1 MLRFLTAGESHGK
14 ALTTIIEGL
23 PAGIPLRAD
32 FINGHLARRM
42 HGYGRGGRM
51 KIETDTVE
59 ILSGVRHGLTMG
71 SPVALVV
78 RNADN
83 QNQNWRTVLNEEP
96 VPDDVAKVTR
106 LRPGHADMA
115 GVIKYG
121 FDDVRPVLERSSARE
136 TVTRTAIA
144 AVCRA
149 LLEQFDI
156 HIRSHV
162 VRIGPI
168 AWGEVALPAN
178 PADWPWDE
186 NDASPLRCF
195 DKAAEAEMVRT
206 VDDAKAR
213 GDTVG
218 GAFEVVAWG
227 MPVGLGSFM
236 HFDRRLDGQIAGA
249 IMSIPAIKGVEIGE
263 GFGVAAKFG
272 SQVQDQIRWDDASGW
287 GHLSN
292 RAGGTEGGMTNGQ
305 PLVVRAAVKPISTM
319 MRPLPSVD
327 LATKEES
334 VAHVERA
341 DVCQVPAAGIVGEAM
356 VAIVLA
362 QNFLDKFGGDHLD
375 HIRGAYTAFVNSYA
389 VAD

>member
-23 PAGIPLRAD
+23 PAGLPLSAEL
-32 FINGHLARRM
+32 INRHLSRRM
-42 HGYGRGGRM
+42 RGYGRGGRM
-51 KIETDTVE
+51 LIETDTAE
-59 ILSGVRHGLTMG
+59 FLSGVRHGFTMG
-71 SPVALVV
+71 SPVTLLV

-83 QNQNWRTVLNEEP
+83 PNWTVIMDEKPVEES
-96 VPDDVAKVTR
+96 VKKITR

-136 TVTRTAIA
+136 TVTRTAVA

-149 LLEQFDI
+149 LLDQFGI
-156 HIRSHV
+156 GVRSHV
-162 VRIGPI
+162 VRIGPVGI
-168 AWGEVALPAN
+168 GELDLPAD
-178 PADWPWDE
+178 PAQWPWDE
-186 NDASPLRCF
+186 VDESPLRCF
-195 DKAAEAEMVRT
+195 DKAAEAEMVKT
-206 VDDAKAR
+206 IDGAKER
-213 GDTVG
+213 GDSVG
-218 GAFEVVAWG
+218 GAFEVIAWG
-227 MPVGLGSFM
+227 MPIGLGSFM

-263 GFGVAAKFG
+263 GFGVASLFG
-272 SQVQDQIRWDDASGW
+272 SQAQDEIRYNRESGW
-287 GHLSN
+287 SRVSN

-305 PLVVRAAVKPISTM
+305 PLVVRAAVKPISTLT
-319 MRPLPSVD
+319 RPLTSVD
-327 LATKEES
+327 IATKEEA

-341 DVCQVPAAGIVGEAM
+341 DSCQVPAAGVVGEAM

-375 HIRGAYTAFVNSYA
+375 HVRSSYESYVRTYA
-389 VAD
+389 TEK

>member
-1 MLRFLTAGESHGK
+1 MIRYLTAGESHGK

-23 PAGIPLRAD
+23 PAGIPLRAE
-32 FINGHLARRM
+32 FINHHLSRRM

-71 SPVALVV
+71 SPVTLVI

-83 QNQNWRTVLNEEP
+83 KNWTVIMDEKPVDEE
-96 VPDDVAKVTR
+96 VKKVTR

-121 FDDVRPVLERSSARE
+121 LDDVRPILERSSARE
-136 TVTRTAIA
+136 TATRTAIA

-149 LLEQFDI
+149 LLDEFGI
-156 HIRSHV
+156 GIRSHV
-162 VRIGPI
+162 VRIGPVVMGDI
-168 AWGEVALPAN
+168 ELPAN

-186 NDASPLRCF
+186 NDQSPLRCF
-195 DKAAEAEMVRT
+195 DKKAEEEMVRI
-206 VDDAKAR
+206 VDHVKEN

-218 GAFEVVAWG
+218 GTFEVVAWG
-227 MPVGLGSFM
+227 MPIGLGTFT

-263 GFGVAAKFG
+263 GFGVATKFG
-272 SQVQDQIRWDDASGW
+272 SQVQDQIRYDSEGW
-287 GHLSN
+287 SRLSN
-292 RAGGTEGGMTNGQ
+292 RAGGTEGGMTNGE
-305 PLVVRAAVKPISTM
+305 PLVVRAAIKPISTL

-341 DVCQVPAAGIVGEAM
+341 DVCQVPAAGVIGEAM

-362 QNFLDKFGGDHLD
+362 QNFLEKFGGDHLD
-375 HIRGAYTAFVNSYA
+375 HIRRSYDAFVASYA
-389 VAD
+389 VAN